1 MEYPSY
7 LRLERLEAE
16 PAGNRNHATAQG
28 AVALPEKFRGNVAV
42 YARIEV
48 QQIKD
53 IEGVRANLE
62 AAVFTGYAVV
72 RNAKALAEG
81 HVDVT
86 ITRTGKGIP
95 IQSRM
100 IRQSYRRLVGG
111 TSDIGD
117 LVSVIRHD
125 EVLVG
130 RSEERRVGKE
140 CRSRWSPYH

>member
-16 PAGNRNHATAQG
+16 PAGNRNHVTAQG
-28 AVALPEKFRGNVAV
+28 AVILPEKFRGNVAV

-86 ITRTGKGIP
+86 IAWA
-95 IQSRM
+95 
-100 IRQSYRRLVGG
+100 
-111 TSDIGD
+111 
-117 LVSVIRHD
+117 D
-125 EVLVG
+125 EGVAIEAG
-130 RSEERRVGKE
+130 MVGKSQG
-140 CRSRWSPYH
+140 R